1 MKGGRLNNDNS
12 SAQEQLRA
20 TINHAPVAVAMFD
33 RQMRYM
39 AASARWLSDYEIA
52 VPFHGRAQYELFPQL
67 TEQAKALHRRA
78 LSGETVSQIDDCLER
93 NRRAAKWMDWTAQPW
108 IGSDGAIGG
117 VLIWSEDTTAR
128 RRVKRDRDL
137 FMSLAQSSLDFIG
150 MCDASFKPFFVNAAG
165 MRMVGLDSLE
175 EAMRTPVEAFFFP
188 EDRDCLMTQF
198 FPRVLREGHGEIE
211 IRFRHFRTGEALWMN
226 YAVYSLAEVAS
237 AKTSG
242 YATVSRN
249 ITRQRQAR
257 QQLVEAQR
265 RLQAIMDAAPVGL
278 SYSEDRSC
286 ERVTG
291 NAALFAQFEA
301 DRNDNVSASATD
313 AQAVGRQMRF
323 FRQGRELA
331 DRELPLQRAVAEQRE
346 IGPMELEVALPSGR
360 RWWAEASGAPI
371 RDERGEVVGGV
382 AVTVDVTERRRAQDA
397 LRDADRRKNEFLAM
411 LAHEL
416 RNPLAPICYGAH
428 TLSKGVKNPQDT
440 QRLVAM
446 MERQLAHLVRL
457 VDELL
462 DVARI
467 SSGRIELKKQRLAL
481 ADVIGQA
488 IETIENRIQS
498 AGHALILAPSREQ
511 LFVDGDCVRL
521 VQVFGNLLANAAKY
535 TDPGGRVELL
545 WAREGNSAVVTVR
558 DNGIGVEPSMLA
570 SIFDL
575 FTRVKEDIGK
585 QREGIGVGLALAKR
599 LVELHGGQVEARSA
613 GLGQGAE
620 FIVRLPLAAPASG
633 QDPAPDGAAMEAGA
647 LRR

>member
-1 MKGGRLNNDNS
+1 
-12 SAQEQLRA
+12 
-20 TINHAPVAVAMFD
+20 
-33 RQMRYM
+33 
-39 AASARWLSDYEIA
+39 
-52 VPFHGRAQYELFPQL
+52 
-67 TEQAKALHRRA
+67 
-78 LSGETVSQIDDCLER
+78 
-93 NRRAAKWMDWTAQPW
+93 
-108 IGSDGAIGG
+108 
-117 VLIWSEDTTAR
+117 
-128 RRVKRDRDL
+128 
-137 FMSLAQSSLDFIG
+137 
-150 MCDASFKPFFVNAAG
+150 
-165 MRMVGLDSLE
+165 
-175 EAMRTPVEAFFFP
+175 
-188 EDRDCLMTQF
+188 
-198 FPRVLREGHGEIE
+198 
-211 IRFRHFRTGEALWMN
+211 
-226 YAVYSLAEVAS
+226 
-237 AKTSG
+237 
-242 YATVSRN
+242 
-249 ITRQRQAR
+249 
-257 QQLVEAQR
+257 
-265 RLQAIMDAAPVGL
+265 
-278 SYSEDRSC
+278 
-286 ERVTG
+286 
-291 NAALFAQFEA
+291 
-301 DRNDNVSASATD
+301 
-313 AQAVGRQMRF
+313 
-323 FRQGRELA
+323 
-331 DRELPLQRAVAEQRE
+331 
-346 IGPMELEVALPSGR
+346 MELEVALPSGR

-371 RDERGEVVGGV
+371 RDESGEVIGGV

-428 TLSKGVKNPQDT
+428 ALSKGVKSPQDT
-440 QRLVAM
+440 QRLVVM

-481 ADVIGQA
+481 ADVIGQS

-575 FTRVKEDIGK
+575 FTRVKEDIGE

-613 GLGQGAE
+613 GLGRGAE

-633 QDPAPDGAAMEAGA
+633 QEPARDGAAMEAGA